1 MKKLIVIGSYPN
13 TPKKEEVLK
22 SEIQSLKKIGFDF
35 MLVSHYPISSEI
47 QHMVD
52 YYIYDKNQ
60 TLTPLD
66 KTTYYWFQTNIFILR
81 VNNSRHALPICQNM
95 YNAFKMAEIKKYDFV
110 FFCENDNIFSDDDAI
125 KLSNLVDVAVS
136 EKKSGIFFKPHNYQD
151 NHSKVYE
158 TQMFGIQP
166 KRFNEIF
173 KLPLTGDEFFD
184 NPDYPISLELG
195 FYNSLKQFENEFLII
210 DEHSFNYFTNSQI
223 NIFRMEHFIVDLLYN
238 SSNDNEPVLFFQNR
252 NQGDVKECR
261 LIVKIND
268 NVITDTLVHSGT
280 WSYQSFK
287 YENQKLSIEVFID
300 GTLEILKKYTLDG
313 ILKNKIKENGI
324 IDFY

>member
-1 MKKLIVIGSYPN
+1 
-13 TPKKEEVLK
+13 
-22 SEIQSLKKIGFDF
+22 
-35 MLVSHYPISSEI
+35 
-47 QHMVD
+47 
-52 YYIYDKNQ
+52 
-60 TLTPLD
+60 
-66 KTTYYWFQTNIFILR
+66 
-81 VNNSRHALPICQNM
+81 
-95 YNAFKMAEIKKYDFV
+95 MAEIKKYDFV
-110 FFCENDNIFSDDDAI
+110 FFCENDNIFSDVDAI